1 MPDITDINGV
11 ALSGITDIN
20 GVVKANISDI
30 NGVSI
35 PTAGGAEI
43 NFADITVTV
52 ENADFNTDDTWTAD
66 LPSSAGSGDFVMIIF
81 NWDGFRSSNRVNT
94 PTGFTSRSHSG
105 SSNSDNHIH
114 VYTRLFDGSEGSTVD
129 FTPTSS
135 QGSRG
140 GVFFT
145 FICENIDTSDPFGAI
160 GALNTDGSGDEIPLR
175 NLTSVNAGT
184 FVNIA
189 GFDGADGGPATMTN
203 PSFTITIAGQQDSP
217 NNSSS
222 SSHVTTIWGFAHIG
236 ANTQTDNTIATFQ
249 KSDGKAGQT
258 FTLNKA

>member
-94 PTGFTSRSHSG
+94 PTGFTKG
-105 SSNSDNHIH
+105 
-114 VYTRLFDGSEGSTVD
+114 
-129 FTPTSS
+129 P
-135 QGSRG
+135 G
-140 GVFFT
+140 G
-145 FICENIDTSDPFGAI
+145 
-160 GALNTDGSGDEIPLR
+160 
-175 NLTSVNAGT
+175 
-184 FVNIA
+184 
-189 GFDGADGGPATMTN
+189 GFSLL
-203 PSFTITIAGQQDSP
+203 SFAKT
-217 NNSSS
+217 
-222 SSHVTTIWGFAHIG
+222 
-236 ANTQTDNTIATFQ
+236 
-249 KSDGKAGQT
+249 
-258 FTLNKA
+258 